1 MELLKT
7 LLSPEQIQMLMD
19 IAVAAG
25 VVLASAC
32 KLIGALSL
40 LVAALKKLLVV
51 VKRWAA
57 HTATKRDDGV
67 AEALSIGLDASAAGL
82 EWAKHWLE
90 LAALNKGWN
99 EQVVEVKPVSK

>member
-1 MELLKT
+1 MQADRRTIDLYLRIALEL
-7 LLSPEQIQMLMD
+7 P
-19 IAVAAG
+19 
-25 VVLASAC
+25 
-32 KLIGALSL
+32 
-40 LVAALKKLLVV
+40 LKKLLVV